1 MNFSFKVRFA
11 SIPLLGFLI
20 SICFL
25 EQAFSQSVPQKFSYQ
40 AVIRNAGNLLLDSQT
55 VGIRIK
61 ILQGS
66 ETGTEVYSETHTGN
80 TNANGL
86 ITIEVGGG
94 TVLSG
99 SMASINW
106 GNGPYFIKTE
116 TDPLGGSNYSIS
128 GSSQLLSVPYALYSG
143 NGTPGPQGPAGP
155 GFSNG
160 TALNQIMYWNG
171 TAWVTLNAGNN
182 GQSLTICDGVLTW
195 TTGGVCPGVISAL
208 NCSSSTKT
216 GTLTSGIAA
225 SGVASTVPYLG
236 GNGGNY
242 PAQSVASTGLSGL
255 TASLPAGTLANGA
268 GALTFT
274 ISGMPD
280 TVGIASFV
288 LNIGGQSCTLTRA
301 VTAGIGPLD
310 IEAAFIP
317 GGTFIMG
324 SPETEPDRE
333 TSEVQHQVTISS
345 FRMSKYE
352 INNQKFAA
360 FLNAKGIGSN
370 GIDTSGAYPTQ
381 PLIIGN
387 SSTGVFW
394 FAGQWRAAAGK
405 ENFPVVNV
413 TWFGAA
419 EFAAYAGGRLPTES
433 EWEYACRAGTTTPF
447 HTGLC
452 LDYTQANYNWNF
464 PYTGCTNSNTNWPSR
479 ALAVNSYSPNAYGL
493 YNMHGNV
500 WEWCSDYWGSYPTTP
515 QVDPTGPATGVFRVF
530 KSGSWANQ
538 GQFAR
543 SGIHRGIPPL
553 QDATD
558 TGFRIAFSL

>member
-1 MNFSFKVRFA
+1 MRNSIFRHLTILVVSAFYSFLPFENVIA
-11 SIPLLGFLI
+11 
-20 SICFL
+20 
-25 EQAFSQSVPQKFSYQ
+25 QSVPQKFSYQ
-40 AVIRNAGNLLLDSQT
+40 AVVRNAANLLLDSQT
-55 VGIRIK
+55 VSIRIN

-66 ETGTEVYSETHTGN
+66 ESGTAVYTETHTGN

-86 ITIEVGGG
+86 ITLEVGGG
-94 TVLSG
+94 AVLSG
-99 SMASINW
+99 SMSNINW
-106 GNGPYFIKTE
+106 ANGPYFIKTE
-116 TDPLGGSNYSIS
+116 TDPQGGSNYSIS

-182 GQSLTICDGVLTW
+182 GQSLTICDGILTW

-208 NCSSSTKT
+208 NCSNSTKI
-216 GTLTSGIAA
+216 GTLTYGIAA
-225 SGVASTVPYLG
+225 VGVANTVPYLG
-236 GNGGNY
+236 VNGGNY
-242 PAQSVASTGLSGL
+242 PAQSVASTGVIGL
-255 TASLPAGTLANGA
+255 TASLSAGTLANGT

-274 ISGMPD
+274 IVGTPD
-280 TVGIASFV
+280 TIGTASFAI
-288 LNIGGQSCTLTRA
+288 NIGGQSCILTRS
-301 VTAGIGPLD
+301 VTVGFGPLD

-333 TSEVQHQVTISS
+333 NSEVQHQVTISS

-370 GIDTSGAYPTQ
+370 GIDTNGAYPTQ
-381 PLIIGN
+381 KLIIGN
-387 SSTGVFW
+387 SSLGVFW
-394 FAGQWRAAAGK
+394 FAGQWRAAASK
-405 ENFPVVNV
+405 ENFPIVNV

-419 EFAAYAGGRLPTES
+419 EFATYAGGRLPTES

-447 HTGLC
+447 NTGVC

-464 PYTGCTNSNTNWPSR
+464 PYTACTNSNTNYPAR

-515 QVDPTGPATGVFRVF
+515 QIDPTGPATGVFRVF

-553 QDATD
+553 QEAND